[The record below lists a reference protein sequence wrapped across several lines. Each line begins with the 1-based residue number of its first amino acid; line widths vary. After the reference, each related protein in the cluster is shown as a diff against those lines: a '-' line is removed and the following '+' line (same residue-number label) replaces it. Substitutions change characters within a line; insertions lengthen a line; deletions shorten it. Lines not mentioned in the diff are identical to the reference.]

1 MPSLNQD
8 ISQNLNENPS
18 QSNEENK
25 IKFMIQVQKSRAAIN
40 EESQPYEKIKEISP
54 DKELSKLV
62 FNEDLVD
69 LEEKDSDEESRRYD
83 TFDIQ

>member
-1 MPSLNQD
+1 MTSLNQD